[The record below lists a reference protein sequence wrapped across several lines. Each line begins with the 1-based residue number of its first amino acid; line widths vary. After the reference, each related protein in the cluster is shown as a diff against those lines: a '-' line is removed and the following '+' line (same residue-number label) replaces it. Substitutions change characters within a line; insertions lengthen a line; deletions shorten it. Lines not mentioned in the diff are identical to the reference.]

1 MYRKSGS
8 RTLADAFHSGPEGGA
23 RLLTMG
29 TYEGRASE
37 RKDVMGK
44 QTILVVEDEV
54 MIRMLMSDVLRD
66 EGYLVIEAANG
77 DEGKDLLLSGH
88 GIDLIVTDVRMPGQT
103 DGVQLAALAKSL
115 EPSRPVVV
123 VSGHLPPAAANSA
136 DEFIPK
142 PYLPS
147 TFLQVIVKLIGPPC
161 QPPHDRTG

>member
-1 MYRKSGS
+1 
-8 RTLADAFHSGPEGGA
+8 
-23 RLLTMG
+23 MG
-29 TYEGRASE
+29 THEGRVSE

-77 DEGKDLLLSGH
+77 DEGKDLLMSGH
-88 GIDLIVTDVRMPGQT
+88 DIDLIVTDVRMPGQI
-103 DGVQLAALAKSL
+103 DGVELAAIAKRL
-115 EPSRPVVV
+115 EPERPVVV

-136 DEFIPK
+136 DEFIAK

-147 TFLQVIVKLIGPPC
+147 TFLQVILKLIGPPC
-161 QPPHDRTG
+161 HQPPHDRTG